1 MGNNIFYKQTTMTQ
15 IIVAPGKTVVK
26 DAAGNVMI
34 KDNLKWSAS
43 ASGCAFG
50 ICADIKTADNA
61 LPCDSEGNCMLK
73 DKLANNSLT
82 CDSEGNCMLKDKL
95 LSFGGS
101 YKGNSVS
108 VSTADNA
115 LTCDSEGNCM
125 LKDNLGGV
133 SVGIGKAKVGVKWDD
148 NAIPCDSEGNC
159 MLKDNLGFFKKA
171 TKSVTKGVTG
181 AANSAANAVSSDTGI
196 AIVNVVGGTIL
207 PVATTYAI
215 GVPIKVGVS
224 AADNA
229 LTCDSEGN
237 CMLKD
242 NLAVGPHH

>member
-1 MGNNIFYKQTTMTQ
+1 MTQ

-61 LPCDSEGNCMLK
+61 
-73 DKLANNSLT
+73 LT

-125 LKDNLGGV
+125 LKDNLGSFG
-133 SVGIGKAKVGVKWDD
+133 VGIGGNKVGVNW
-148 NAIPCDSEGNC
+148 ADS
-159 MLKDNLGFFKKA
+159 
-171 TKSVTKGVTG
+171 
-181 AANSAANAVSSDTGI
+181 
-196 AIVNVVGGTIL
+196 
-207 PVATTYAI
+207 
-215 GVPIKVGVS
+215 
-224 AADNA
+224 A
-229 LTCDSEGN
+229 LTCDAAGD
-237 CMLKD
+237 CMLGKP
-242 NLAVGPHH
+242 VKKTP

>member
-1 MGNNIFYKQTTMTQ
+1 MTQ

-61 LPCDSEGNCMLK
+61 LTCDSEGNCMLK

-95 LSFGGS
+95 FKMPKISASGS
-101 YKGNSVS
+101 YGGISAS

-125 LKDNLGGV
+125 LKDKLWKMPKISASGSYGGV
-133 SVGIGKAKVGVKWDD
+133 SA
-148 NAIPCDSEGNC
+148 
-159 MLKDNLGFFKKA
+159 
-171 TKSVTKGVTG
+171 
-181 AANSAANAVSSDTGI
+181 
-196 AIVNVVGGTIL
+196 
-207 PVATTYAI
+207 
-215 GVPIKVGVS
+215 
-224 AADNA
+224 
-229 LTCDSEGN
+229 
-237 CMLKD
+237 
-242 NLAVGPHH
+242 

>member
-1 MGNNIFYKQTTMTQ
+1 MGNIFYKQTTMTQ

-61 LPCDSEGNCMLK
+61 L
-73 DKLANNSLT
+73 T

-125 LKDNLGGV
+125 LKDKLWKMPKMSVSGSYGGV
-133 SVGIGKAKVGVKWDD
+133 SG
-148 NAIPCDSEGNC
+148 
-159 MLKDNLGFFKKA
+159 
-171 TKSVTKGVTG
+171 SVST
-181 AANSAANAVSSDTGI
+181 
-196 AIVNVVGGTIL
+196 
-207 PVATTYAI
+207 
-215 GVPIKVGVS
+215 
-224 AADNA
+224 ADNA

-242 NLAVGPHH
+242 NLGGVSVGIGKAKVGVKW

>member
-61 LPCDSEGNCMLK
+61 L
-73 DKLANNSLT
+73 T

-108 VSTADNA
+108 VYSADNA
-115 LTCDSEGNCM
+115 LTCDAAGDCM
-125 LKDNLGGV
+125 LGKPVKKTPAEVQQVL
-133 SVGIGKAKVGVKWDD
+133 KAKGKCPMNYDW
-148 NAIPCDSEGNC
+148 N
-159 MLKDNLGFFKKA
+159 K
-171 TKSVTKGVTG
+171 
-181 AANSAANAVSSDTGI
+181 I
-196 AIVNVVGGTIL
+196 AGGWRCSGGTHFMTDAQ
-207 PVATTYAI
+207 VAA
-215 GVPIKVGVS
+215 
-224 AADNA
+224 
-229 LTCDSEGN
+229 
-237 CMLKD
+237 M
-242 NLAVGPHH
+242 

>member
-1 MGNNIFYKQTTMTQ
+1 MGNIFYKQTTMTQ

-61 LPCDSEGNCMLK
+61 LTCDSEGNCMLK

-95 LSFGGS
+95 WKMPKMSVSGS
-101 YKGNSVS
+101 YGGVSGS

-133 SVGIGKAKVGVKWDD
+133 SVGIGKAKVGVKW
-148 NAIPCDSEGNC
+148 
-159 MLKDNLGFFKKA
+159 
-171 TKSVTKGVTG
+171 
-181 AANSAANAVSSDTGI
+181 
-196 AIVNVVGGTIL
+196 
-207 PVATTYAI
+207 
-215 GVPIKVGVS
+215 
-224 AADNA
+224 
-229 LTCDSEGN
+229 
-237 CMLKD
+237 
-242 NLAVGPHH
+242 

>member
-61 LPCDSEGNCMLK
+61 L
-73 DKLANNSLT
+73 T

-125 LKDNLGGV
+125 LKDNLGSFG
-133 SVGIGKAKVGVKWDD
+133 VGIGGNKVGVNW
-148 NAIPCDSEGNC
+148 
-159 MLKDNLGFFKKA
+159 
-171 TKSVTKGVTG
+171 
-181 AANSAANAVSSDTGI
+181 
-196 AIVNVVGGTIL
+196 
-207 PVATTYAI
+207 
-215 GVPIKVGVS
+215 
-224 AADNA
+224 ADNA
-229 LTCDSEGN
+229 LTCDAAGD
-237 CMLKD
+237 CMLGKPVKKTPAEVQQVLKAKGKCPMNYD
-242 NLAVGPHH
+242 WNKIAGGWRCSGGTHFMTDAQVAAM